1 MTLWWFP
8 RPVGYKMVWRGVVEV
23 PIDDYDEGEEKVWW
37 GFTSC
42 TAVCST
48 LEDAAYFDRSH
59 VRIMFSIETSS
70 GKSVRSHSDYMVEDE
85 ILLPPGIR
93 LKVVSKVMLIESLY
107 MVHLEDIQPPYGYL
121 TPPSPPPPHRDRR
134 VQPVPPIPIRLS
146 QVSPLNVE
154 TPSLLNMPKDVKNY
168 LIPDEKF
175 ERCIGD
181 VNIDVEGYVAVHS
194 KRLCSGDVRGK
205 QDYSCGQHRLQ
216 IRLQKNRSR
225 LSIIIGIISK
235 ATPMKTDSYKHP
247 TFYGW
252 ASLNQCYLGGVFRK
266 SGDAYSIHDNCEN
279 DTIELIID
287 VVGRRL
293 QYTNQRT
300 KQSAQLTVD
309 INRCPFPW
317 QLHLSLG
324 GDEDEVRLVNE

>member
-1 MTLWWFP
+1 MLWWFL

-42 TAVCST
+42 TAVCGT
-48 LEDAAYFDRSH
+48 LADAAYFDRSH

-70 GKSVRSHSDYMVEDE
+70 GKSVRSHSDFMVEDE

-93 LKVVSKVMLIESLY
+93 LKVVSKVMLDESLY

-121 TPPSPPPPHRDRR
+121 IPPSPSPPQRDR
-134 VQPVPPIPIRLS
+134 PVPPVRPMPIRLS
-146 QVSPLNVE
+146 QVSPSNVE
-154 TPSLLNMPKDVKNY
+154 IPILLNMPKDVKNCS
-168 LIPDEKF
+168 ISDERF

-181 VNIDVEGYVAVHS
+181 VSIEGDGRVAVHS

-205 QDYSCGQHRLQ
+205 QDYSSGQHRLK

-225 LSIIIGIISK
+225 LSIIIGVISK
-235 ATPMKTDSYKHP
+235 STPMKIDSYKNP

-252 ASLNQCYLGGVFRK
+252 ASLTQCYLGGVFRK
-266 SGDAYSIHDNCEN
+266 SGDAYSMHDNCEN

-287 VVGRRL
+287 VEGRML

-300 KQSAQLTVD
+300 EQSAQLAVD
-309 INRCPFPW
+309 VSRCPLPW
-317 QLHLSLG
+317 KLHLSLG
-324 GDEDEVRLVNE
+324 GDDDEVRLVNE